1 LDRFSQNTAS
11 RKLGR
16 SHQLNSILGFAF
28 IIICGYV
35 GAKLLRRVHFP
46 AVTAYLLIGII
57 IGPRLLDIIPTKVID
72 ASDFISNFV
81 LGVIAFVL
89 GSYFKI
95 ESVRKAGKPV
105 LWISILE
112 AGFAWL
118 VVTLVMI
125 LYFLLRQMPIH
136 PALVLGAAASATA
149 PAATVMV
156 IREYRANGP
165 VTEMLMKVVAIDDAW
180 CLVFS
185 ALAIA
190 VANALN
196 IGVFNAYV
204 MMDAFFEIFVA
215 LILGGVLAVLLY
227 LVVRFVVNREEMLVI
242 ITGFILLAVGL
253 SMRLGLSPL
262 LTTIALG
269 IIVANVVKNSEL
281 LFEVVRQVDMVLF
294 LAFFVL
300 VGANLELHIIPKIGV
315 MGLLYTFFRVLGKF
329 AGVKLGAL
337 ISKAGSRVG
346 NYLGWGLVPQAG
358 VALGVALSAKTLYP
372 RYGEIIFTT
381 ITATTIIYE
390 LVGPLAAKYGLK
402 KAGEI

>member
-35 GAKLLRRVHFP
+35 GAKLLRRIHFP

-57 IGPRLLDIIPTKVID
+57 IGPRFLDIIPTKVID

-300 VGANLELHIIPKIGV
+300 VGANLELHMIPKIGV

-337 ISKAGSRVG
+337 ISKAGSSLECQDFVSQVRRD
-346 NYLGWGLVPQAG
+346 NIHNHNRNHDNL
-358 VALGVALSAKTLYP
+358 
-372 RYGEIIFTT
+372 
-381 ITATTIIYE
+381 
-390 LVGPLAAKYGLK
+390 
-402 KAGEI
+402 